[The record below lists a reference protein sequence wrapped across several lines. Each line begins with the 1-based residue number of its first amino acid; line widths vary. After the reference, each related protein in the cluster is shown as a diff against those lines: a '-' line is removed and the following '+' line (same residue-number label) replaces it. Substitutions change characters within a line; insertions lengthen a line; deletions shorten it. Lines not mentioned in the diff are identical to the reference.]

1 MVQLN
6 DNRVTERSKTGKTC
20 TTPPEVGRFDE
31 PASPVKGQSNFQ
43 VSCSSGLQFHFV
55 LAHDYRSP
63 LLLNP
68 DNVFLAPYSLQLRS
82 LTAAS
87 SHIFQTLQALIAKN
101 PGKLVHY
108 FAHAL

>member
-1 MVQLN
+1 MTQLS

-31 PASPVKGQSNFQ
+31 PASPAKGQSNFQ
-43 VSCSSGLQFHFV
+43 ARCSDGLQFHFV

-87 SHIFQTLQALIAKN
+87 SHIFQTLQALIAKIS
-101 PGKLVHY
+101 GKFVHC
-108 FAHAL
+108 FARTL